1 MRHYQTITLRT
12 MNYKGDPM
20 TKNSYDTINDAFMT
34 LHRLHLKTLLGRCTT
49 EQIALFN
56 KMYGSA
62 DNVKL
67 KDMSWAISQIERTL
81 AKNRD
86 TA

>member
-1 MRHYQTITLRT
+1 

-20 TKNSYDTINDAFMT
+20 AKNSYDTINDAFMT
-34 LHRLHLKTLLGRCTT
+34 LHRLHLKAMLGRCTS

-62 DNVKL
+62 DKVTL
-67 KDMSWAISQIERTL
+67 QQMSWAMSQIERTL
-81 AKNRD
+81 ARNRD